1 VSDEHDV
8 PRGALSVDAELV
20 RDGERQ
26 GLRQKDSPTWGEP
39 DVDAVERMVAALGAD
54 VVEGLRVHRDEL
66 TVVVAREY
74 LREVLTYLRDHEG
87 YDFLSDVTA
96 VDYLGYEGELAG
108 YWGGAGR
115 DLNRAGSWGKDH
127 VPEAPAKRFG
137 ISVHVAK
144 VMTVENGGHRRL
156 RVQVFADDGERV
168 PSLVPVYPSA
178 DYHEREAYDMFG
190 IEFDGHPNLVRIL
203 MPDDWGGHPQ
213 RKDYPLGGEPVQFS
227 DEV

>member
-1 VSDEHDV
+1 MSEGTL
-8 PRGALSVDAELV
+8 PPGATSADPDAFTGEQSELRR
-20 RDGERQ
+20 RD
-26 GLRQKDSPTWGEP
+26 SATWNRP

-54 VVEGLRVHRDEL
+54 VVEGNRVYRDEL
-66 TVVVAREY
+66 TVVVAPEY
-74 LREVLTYLRDHEG
+74 LREVARYLRDHEG

-96 VDYLGYEGELAG
+96 TDYLGFEGELAG

-115 DLNRAGSWGKDH
+115 ELNRAGSWGKDH
-127 VPEAPAKRFG
+127 LPPAPPKRFG

-144 VMTVENGGHRRL
+144 VLTVTDGDHRRL
-156 RVQVFADDGERV
+156 RVQTYVDDGEPV

-178 DYHEREAYDMFG
+178 DYHEREAWDMFG
-190 IEFDGHPNLVRIL
+190 IEFEGHPNLVRIL